1 MKLNCLNPP
10 PASSTKRPTMNRFQ
24 AALNHSNTGRPPV
37 WFMRQAGRYHSHYQ
51 ELKREHSFVDLCK
64 IPKLACE
71 VALGPV
77 EDFGFDAA
85 ILFSDLLF
93 PLEVMGQGLRYDPG
107 PKLEWHLRF
116 ISDLRRFRQGNAAD
130 LGFQGEAV
138 RQTRR
143 ALPSQKGLLG
153 FVGGPLTLFVYA
165 VEGSHKG
172 ELDSAIA
179 GLSDGRFEGFCDLLI
194 ELLAE
199 AMADQFRAGADTVAV
214 LDTCAG
220 DIPDELF
227 QRHGI
232 SSLNRL
238 FEAFRRRCPDAPITY
253 YSRHTGPSQWSL
265 MQQLPVS
272 CFGVDWH
279 HPMPEVMEL
288 LGDRWSVQ
296 GNVDPEW
303 LLLPTSD
310 LETRLRQ
317 YFETMQA
324 VPQERRTGWICG
336 LGHGVLPKT
345 PEANVRLF
353 LQLQHEL
360 LSHCA

>member
-1 MKLNCLNPP
+1 MKPMP
-10 PASSTKRPTMNRFQ
+10 PAHIPSPGAPPRTLNRFQ
-24 AALNHSNTGRPPV
+24 AALRHSNTDRPPV

-51 ELKREHSFVDLCK
+51 NLKREHSFVDLCK
-64 IPKLACE
+64 IPRLACE

-93 PLEVMGQGLRYDPG
+93 PLEAMGQGLRYDPG
-107 PKLEWHLRF
+107 PRLDWHLR
-116 ISDLRRFRQGNAAD
+116 STTDLARFRHADAGD
-130 LGFQGEAV
+130 LGFQGEAI

-143 ALPSQKGLLG
+143 ALPDEKGLLG

-172 ELDSAIA
+172 RLDSAIA
-179 GLSDGRFEGFCDLLI
+179 GLSDGRFEGFCDRLTD
-194 ELLAE
+194 LLAE
-199 AMADQFRAGADTVAV
+199 SMADQFRSGADTVAV

-227 QRHGI
+227 RRHGI
-232 SSLNRL
+232 DSLKRL

-253 YSRHTGPSQWSL
+253 YSRHTGPSQWNVL
-265 MQQLPVS
+265 RPLPVS
-272 CFGVDWH
+272 CLGIDWH
-279 HPMPEVMEL
+279 HPMPEAMDL

-303 LLLPTSD
+303 LLLPASD
-310 LETRLRQ
+310 LERRLRT
-317 YFETMQA
+317 YFQA
-324 VPQERRTGWICG
+324 MRAVSGERRSGWICG
-336 LGHGVLPKT
+336 LGHGVLPTT

-353 LQLQHEL
+353 LLLQHEL
-360 LSHCA
+360 LSNRP